1 MLGRTQLGFADLD
14 SRLRNDMRAGDAET
28 LETGRAELRVPP
40 ARSRG

>member
-1 MLGRTQLGFADLD
+1 MLGRTQLGFADLE
-14 SRLRNDMRAGDAET
+14 SRLRNDMRGGDAET